1 MVKSGRPVPSRE
13 TEAANARNFEE
24 FFEEQYVS
32 VARALVLLVGDGL
45 EAEELAEEAFARAW
59 GRWHLVREMASP
71 AGYVYRTA
79 LNLNR
84 NRLRRLAQELRPR
97 QRREHGPDPAADVAI
112 RDEVRRALAALP
124 APQREA
130 VVLVEWLGLDSEEAG
145 EILGIRA
152 VSVRARVHRARA
164 TLRKQFGGIDE

>member
-1 MVKSGRPVPSRE
+1 MPSRE
-13 TEAANARNFEE
+13 DEAANARSFEE

-32 VARALVLLVGDGL
+32 VTRALVLLVGDGL

-59 GRWHLVREMASP
+59 GRWHLVREMGSP

-84 NRLRRLAQELRPR
+84 NRLRRVAQELRPH

-124 APQREA
+124 TPQREA
-130 VVLVEWLGLDSEEAG
+130 VVLVEWLGLDSEEVGA
-145 EILGIRA
+145 ILGIQP

>member
-1 MVKSGRPVPSRE
+1 MIKSGRPVSSHE
-13 TEAANARNFEE
+13 AEAANARSFEE

-32 VARALVLLVGDGL
+32 VTRALVLLVGDGL

-59 GRWHLVREMASP
+59 GRWDLVREMASP

-84 NRLRRLAQELRPR
+84 NRLRHLARELRPHK
-97 QRREHGPDPAADVAI
+97 RREPGPDLAADVAT

-130 VVLVEWLGLDSEEAG
+130 VVLVEWLGLGSEEAG
-145 EILGIRA
+145 EILGIRPG
-152 VSVRARVHRARA
+152 SVRARVHRARA
-164 TLRKQFGGIDE
+164 TLREQFGGTDE